1 MSHPFSKYPTWNDGF
16 VDEMHDAH
24 WYCVT
29 HEESKCISGN
39 EPYFVLP
46 VIGYIDKTGTDVN
59 QRNKLEPFSFTFSI
73 LNQRCRYCSNVWRV
87 LGFRPDLEHKSS
99 AAITHGRS
107 GPIGKGRM
115 AHNYHQCLTVIL
127 QSLTNSQGKHTPIY
141 GSVRIGN
148 FVAHQQLFSPWH
160 LSLVMDLVV
169 TNYVDVTKIIHQILL
184 EFLEHVMCLFRNV
197 IILIGNVIF

>member
-1 MSHPFSKYPTWNDGF
+1 MDQVHDLLNDITIWGDESNFKGTVDMSHPFSNDQIRNDGF
-16 VDEMHDAH
+16 VDEIHDAH
-24 WYCVT
+24 WYRVT
-29 HEESKCISGN
+29 HEECKRISGD
-39 EPYFVLP
+39 EPYLVLP

-73 LNQRCRYCSNVWRV
+73 LNQRCRYCSNAWRV
-87 LGFRPDLEHKSS
+87 LGFMPDLKHKSS

-148 FVAHQQLFSPWH
+148 LVA
-160 LSLVMDLVV
+160 
-169 TNYVDVTKIIHQILL
+169 
-184 EFLEHVMCLFRNV
+184 RR
-197 IILIGNVIF
+197 